1 MIQKKTTGLI
11 FIWTRQ
17 QAPHIYT
24 PMKIAEKHR
33 AARQHILET
42 ARPLIGQRGFSAVG
56 LAQILDVAGIPK
68 GSFYHYFESKEAFG
82 EELLRTYI
90 EEYLIKMNDILDNG
104 EGNAAQR
111 ITRYCQFWRDT
122 HIDGQIGNKCLI
134 VKLAAEVSDLSER
147 MRTILEIGTRSVIE
161 RIARVIAA
169 GQEEGSIGNTQ
180 PAPMLAAVL
189 YQLWL
194 GSTLMVKITHSSP
207 PFDHAWEASR
217 RLLEI

>member
-1 MIQKKTTGLI
+1 
-11 FIWTRQ
+11 
-17 QAPHIYT
+17 
-24 PMKIAEKHR
+24 MKIAEKHR
-33 AARQHILET
+33 AARQHILEA

-82 EELLRTYI
+82 EALLQTYI
-90 EEYLIKMNDILDNG
+90 DDYLIKMNDILSDG
-104 EGNAAQR
+104 QGNAAQR

-122 HIDGQIGNKCLI
+122 HIEGQIGNKCLI

-147 MRTILEIGTRSVIE
+147 MRAILDVGTRTVID
-161 RIARVIAA
+161 RISAVIAT
-169 GQEEGSIGNTQ
+169 GQAEGSIGNTRQ
-180 PAPMLAAVL
+180 PAPVLAASL

-207 PFDHAWEASR
+207 PFDHAWAASR
-217 RLLEI
+217 QLLEI

>member
-1 MIQKKTTGLI
+1 
-11 FIWTRQ
+11 
-17 QAPHIYT
+17 
-24 PMKIAEKHR
+24 MKIAEKHR
-33 AARQHILET
+33 AARQHILEA

-82 EELLRTYI
+82 EALLQTYI
-90 EEYLIKMNDILDNG
+90 DDYLIKMDDILGDCNT
-104 EGNAAQR
+104 NAAQR

-122 HIDGQIGNKCLI
+122 HIEGQIGNKCLI

-147 MRTILEIGTRSVIE
+147 MRAILDVGTRTVID
-161 RIARVIAA
+161 RISAVIST
-169 GQEEGSIGNTQ
+169 GQEEGSIGSTQ
-180 PAPMLAAVL
+180 PALMLAASL

-207 PFDHAWEASR
+207 PFDHAWAASR

>member
-1 MIQKKTTGLI
+1 
-11 FIWTRQ
+11 
-17 QAPHIYT
+17 
-24 PMKIAEKHR
+24 MKIAGKQR
-33 AARQHILET
+33 AARQHILEA

-56 LAQILDVAGIPK
+56 LAQILEVAGIPK

-90 EEYLIKMNDILDNG
+90 EDYLVRMDDLLNNG

-122 HIDGQIGNKCLI
+122 HVDGQIGNKCLI

-147 MRTILEIGTRSVIE
+147 MRAILEIGTTTVID
-161 RIARVIAA
+161 RLARLITT
-169 GQEEGSIGNTQ
+169 GQEEGSIGNRQ
-180 PAPMLAAVL
+180 PAPMLASSL

-194 GSTLMVKITHSSP
+194 GSTLMVKITRGSP
-207 PFDHAWEASR
+207 PFDYAWQASR